1 MRIRTIKP
9 EFFTHE
15 GLFEAE
21 QETKLPI
28 RIAFAGLWCVADR
41 EGRFKWEPRRI
52 GVQILPY
59 DAIDFSR
66 VLDAL
71 VTRGFIVKYRVGNEC
86 FGAIPSF
93 QRHQVINNRESR
105 STFPDPDGGD
115 AEIYEEND
123 ASATR
128 KSRDDHAGQGEG
140 KGKEGNKEGKG
151 REGDGASAP
160 RVRFVPPT
168 REESNLESAKI
179 GLPAI
184 EVDKV
189 VAYYASNGWRGGKVP
204 MKSWPHALAGWATRW
219 KERSQSLSL
228 GDNRYQTATADNAE
242 F

>member
-115 AEIYEEND
+115 AEIYEESD

-151 REGDGASAP
+151 KEGDGASAP

-168 REESNLESAKI
+168 REELNLESAKI

-184 EVDKV
+184 EVDKF
-189 VAYYASNGWRGGKVP
+189 VAYYASNGWRVGKVP
-204 MKSWPHALAGWATRW
+204 MKSWPHALAGWAARW

-228 GDNRYQTATADNAE
+228 GDNRYQTATADDAA